1 MRPLLIYRYENE
13 LIAKKD
19 EFLELFMKE
28 ADEWEKIYLKEEYN
42 EDEMGQVRQQRGDS
56 IFRRIET

>member
-42 EDEMGQVRQQRGDS
+42 EDEIGQVR
-56 IFRRIET
+56 